1 MDDPKERRNHVTG
14 TPIQVA
20 QAIPR
25 SARMRLVD
33 QLMSRALGLPAA
45 TTNYAV
51 RRDVPIPMRDGV
63 ILRADHYAP
72 DTSTPSGTLLVRCPY
87 GRGAPLSWLYPR
99 VYAQRGYHVV
109 FQSARGTFGS
119 GGSFEPFM
127 HEVEDGADT
136 VAWLRREPWF
146 NGTFGTFGQSY
157 LGFNQWALLVDPP
170 PELAASVITVGPH
183 DLTAAMWRN
192 GGLAIR
198 NAFWWCD
205 QAAHQEDRLAL
216 LRQFRSERGV
226 RAAADRLPLGRS
238 GRALVRQAAPWLET
252 WLENTDPDDE
262 YWRPAQL
269 DAALDRTRIPVLLVG
284 GWQDL
289 FLEQTLE
296 QYRRLQANGAQ
307 PALHIGPWTHMEM
320 LNKAAGATARETL
333 SWFSRHLAG
342 SSSVDRS
349 PVRIFVTGGPGWRD
363 LPDWPP
369 SSHTRSLYLNA
380 GSALTEL
387 PPTSDVAPSRYTY
400 DPAVPTPT
408 IGGPFL
414 SSTDA
419 GYQDDTELSTRD
431 DVITFTTATLTH
443 DWEVIGTPAAELH
456 HSSDNPHADIFVR
469 LSEVDAKG
477 RSRSVTE
484 GYRRLTGEE
493 SPLRLSLDPIAHR
506 FRAATRIRLMI
517 AGGSH
522 PHYARNLG
530 TGEPPLTGF
539 AMRSSNH
546 LVAHGS
552 GGISQLQLPVVDPS

>member
-1 MDDPKERRNHVTG
+1 MTG
-14 TPIQVA
+14 IPTRVG
-20 QAIPR
+20 QAVPR

-33 QLMSRALGLPAA
+33 QLMSRVLGLPAA

-63 ILRADHYAP
+63 VLRADHYVP
-72 DTSTPSGTLLVRCPY
+72 DTPTPAGTLLVRSPY
-87 GRGAPLSWLYPR
+87 GRGAPLAWLYPR
-99 VYAQRGYHVV
+99 VYAQRGYHIV

-119 GGSFEPFM
+119 DGNFEPFM
-127 HEVEDGADT
+127 REVDDGADT

-146 NGTFGTFGQSY
+146 TGTFGTLGQSY
-157 LGFNQWALLVDPP
+157 LGFTQWALLVDPP
-170 PELAASVITVGPH
+170 PELAAAVITVGPH
-183 DLTAAMWRN
+183 DVTAAMWRN

-198 NAFWWCD
+198 NALWWCD
-205 QAAHQEDRLAL
+205 QATHQEDRLAL
-216 LRQFRSERGV
+216 LRQFTSERGV
-226 RAAADRLPLGRS
+226 CAAADRLPLGRS
-238 GRALVRQAAPWLET
+238 GRELLGQGAAWMET
-252 WLENTDPDDE
+252 WLENTDLGDE

-269 DAALDRTRIPVLLVG
+269 DTALDSTRIPVLLVG

-289 FLEQTLE
+289 FLGQALE

-320 LNKAAGATARETL
+320 LNKAAGATAREAL

-342 SSSVDRS
+342 TSAVDRS
-349 PVRIFVTGGPGWRD
+349 PVRVFVTGGPGWRD
-363 LPDWPP
+363 LPGWPP
-369 SSHTRSLYLNA
+369 ASDPRTLYLNA

-387 PPTSDVAPSRYTY
+387 PPSSDVAPSRFTY

-414 SSTDA
+414 SSSDA
-419 GYQDDTELSTRD
+419 GYKDDTALSARD
-431 DVITFTTATLTH
+431 DVIAFTTANLTH
-443 DWEVIGTPAAELH
+443 DWEVIGAPVVELE
-456 HSSDNPHADIFVR
+456 HSTDNPHADVFVR
-469 LSEVDAKG
+469 LSEVDATG
-477 RSRSVTE
+477 RSRNITE
-484 GYRRLTGEE
+484 GYLRLTGEE
-493 SPLRLSLDPIAHR
+493 SPVRLPLDAVAHR
-506 FRAATRIRLMI
+506 FRAGTRIRLMI

-546 LVAHGS
+546 VVAHGT
-552 GGISQLQLPVVDPS
+552 GGISHLQLPLVDQHMR